1 MDISHN
7 TLKSWKLECQGESSL
22 CWAKVMEQWLSDGG
36 TLEYPDTWEGL
47 QALLGD
53 LELSNIGEKLRRAVA
68 DYRKYC

>member
-1 MDISHN
+1 
-7 TLKSWKLECQGESSL
+7 
-22 CWAKVMEQWLSDGG
+22 MEQWLSDGG